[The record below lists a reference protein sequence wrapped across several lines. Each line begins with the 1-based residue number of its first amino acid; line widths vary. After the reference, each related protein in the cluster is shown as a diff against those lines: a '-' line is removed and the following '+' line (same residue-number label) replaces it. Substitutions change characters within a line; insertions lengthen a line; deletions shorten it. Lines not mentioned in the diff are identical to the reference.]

1 MSLLKS
7 AAVPLAAGGFVAAV
21 ATAFTLA
28 QSSGTQSSGALA
40 VPAHARVL
48 PVRQSIPVRPVPAGV
63 ALPAP
68 VPHAVAIPFITGGK
82 TSRQAHQYR
91 HLVMPR
97 SRHNMP
103 ISLLVIWRGQ
113 LAGPR

>member
-7 AAVPLAAGGFVAAV
+7 AAVPLAVGGFVAAA
-21 ATAFTLA
+21 ATTTLA
-28 QSSGTQSSGALA
+28 LAQSSGALA

-68 VPHAVAIPFITGGK
+68 VPHAIAIPFITGGK
-82 TSRQAHQYR
+82 ASRQAHQYR
-91 HLVMPR
+91 HLIMPH